1 MVRAFEFAHA
11 VIQDLCRAQLDFM
24 NEYGKIHALPVSEI
38 RVIDTDPEVLERV
51 HALVTEEEILAVY
64 NLGKMEFHDA
74 IHDLVETVTERLLLA
89 WEKGKYSKMTAHELM
104 TVIE

>member
-24 NEYGKIHALPVSEI
+24 NEYSRVYTLPISEI

-51 HALVTEEEILAVY
+51 HALVTEEDILAVY

-74 IHDLVETVTERLLLA
+74 IHDLAQRN
-89 WEKGKYSKMTAHELM
+89 GG
-104 TVIE
+104 

>member
-11 VIQDLCRAQLDFM
+11 VIQDLCRAQRDFLT
-24 NEYGKIHALPVSEI
+24 EYSRVYALPVSEI

-74 IHDLVETVTERLLLA
+74 IHDLVESTKIKFIREFL
-89 WEKGKYSKMTAHELM
+89 SS
-104 TVIE
+104 